1 VMTVDQRRWLIVLL
15 AAIIG
20 GAIGLLLLSWV

>member
-1 VMTVDQRRWLIVLL
+1 MTVDQRRWLVVIL

>member
-1 VMTVDQRRWLIVLL
+1 MLL

-20 GAIGLLLLSWV
+20 GAIGLLLLSWVWWPAG

>member
-1 VMTVDQRRWLIVLL
+1 VTVNQRRWLIMLL